1 MKSEVRHGVR
11 IVVFPS
17 LFGSQCSMAS
27 GFQTPSINW
36 SSDNLPDA
44 FSSFRQY
51 CQLIF
56 DGPYSTK
63 SEKEKVT
70 YLLLWIGRQGLDVYN
85 SFTWDNADDRHKL
98 TEVWLKFSDH
108 IEPKVNSWLARYTL
122 QQFRQS
128 PEESVDTFI
137 SRCRTQAAKCKFKDA
152 DETNSRLIELL
163 IVGTK
168 HPEVQAKILEKGDGV
183 TSLDAVME
191 IARTYEATKGHVAQ
205 LQARADVHIV
215 RKSEP
220 KPGNAGSKCSRCG
233 TQHAKNKSACPAIG
247 QKCNKC
253 GFTGHWAAMCKS
265 KKVATASQSRQPCK
279 SQQSKSIHAVK
290 EDESD
295 VVDTLVFECI
305 DVHRVTASHR
315 DTATEIRTT
324 VNFTLGSR
332 TAQLK
337 GKVDTGA
344 QGSIL
349 PLRLYRTMFPDN
361 ILPSGMPKPGVL
373 EASDTKLTAYG
384 GAPLQHYGIVKLR
397 CELNELESTESFFV
411 THAEGPAIFGLPLL
425 RALNMIQVS
434 VDANCLNQPEA
445 AKDALLREWPNC
457 FKGIGKLPGKYHIT
471 LDPAAEP
478 VVHSPR
484 RVPIALADD
493 IKAELQ
499 DMESS
504 GIIKKVT
511 EGQPTDWVNSLVY
524 RRKKNGKIRICLDP
538 KDLNKAIKRDYHVT
552 PTVEEIIPKLNGAKH
567 FSILD
572 AKCGYW
578 NVELDEPSSFL
589 TTFNSPCGR
598 YRFLRMPFGLRM
610 SQDVFQARID
620 QLVEGLTGVIGI
632 ADDIVVFGKSKV
644 DHCMILGIIPEEQTA
659 T

>member
-17 LFGSQCSMAS
+17 PFGSQCSMAS

-85 SFTWDNADDRHKL
+85 SFTWDNTDDRHKL
-98 TEVWLKFSDH
+98 TEVWQKFSDH

-128 PEESVDTFI
+128 PEESVDAFI

-152 DETNSRLIELL
+152 DETNYRLVELL

-183 TSLDAVME
+183 MSLDAVRE
-191 IARTYEATKGHVAQ
+191 IARTYEATKGNVAQ
-205 LQARADVHIV
+205 LQARADAHIV

-220 KPGNAGSKCSRCG
+220 KLGNAGSKCSRCG

-253 GFTGHWAAMCKS
+253 GFTSHWAALCKS

-295 VVDTLVFECI
+295 VIDTLVFECI

-315 DTATEIRTT
+315 DTDTRIRTT
-324 VNFTLGSR
+324 VNLPLGSR

-349 PLRLYRTMFPDN
+349 PLRLYVYRMMFPDN

-425 RALNMIQVS
+425 RALNMIQVR

-445 AKDALLREWPNC
+445 AKDALSREWPNC

-478 VVHSPR
+478 VMHSP
-484 RVPIALADD
+484 
-493 IKAELQ
+493 
-499 DMESS
+499 
-504 GIIKKVT
+504 
-511 EGQPTDWVNSLVY
+511 VY
-524 RRKKNGKIRICLDP
+524 PLPWRTTLRQSYRIW
-538 KDLNKAIKRDYHVT
+538 R
-552 PTVEEIIPKLNGAKH
+552 TVE
-567 FSILD
+567 S
-572 AKCGYW
+572 
-578 NVELDEPSSFL
+578 
-589 TTFNSPCGR
+589 
-598 YRFLRMPFGLRM
+598 
-610 SQDVFQARID
+610 
-620 QLVEGLTGVIGI
+620 
-632 ADDIVVFGKSKV
+632 
-644 DHCMILGIIPEEQTA
+644 
-659 T
+659 